1 MKLPFALARR
11 FVAGETLGTAL
22 TTVDGLLDEGL
33 MVTLD
38 LLGEHVHDA
47 DRANGLATTYSDL
60 VGRLADLRDAK
71 GVPAEAVNISIKLS
85 MIGQVIDRGLAEAN
99 LRALLDR
106 AREADMFIRLD
117 MEGSDITDSTLG
129 LFEAVYPDYPGLVGP
144 VLQAY
149 LHRTAGDVARM
160 VELQARVRLCKG
172 AYKEPASIAYQDMPT
187 IRWHYRRLARTLL
200 TEGHYPGIATHDDE
214 LIAAVKQMV
223 AADDVPR
230 DAFEFQML
238 YGIRN
243 DTQRAT
249 VAEGYR
255 MRIYVPYGTEWV
267 PYFSRRLR
275 ERKENVWFVLE
286 NLVRR

>member
-11 FVAGETLGTAL
+11 FVAGETLDTAMAA
-22 TTVDGLLDEGL
+22 VDGLLDEGL

-47 DRANGLATTYSDL
+47 ERASGLAEAYGDL
-60 VGRLADLRDAK
+60 VGRLADLRDSK
-71 GVPAEAVNISIKLS
+71 GVPADALNISIKLS
-85 MIGQVIDRGLAEAN
+85 MIGQVIDSGLAEAN

-106 AREADMFIRLD
+106 ARQADMFIRLD

-149 LHRTAGDVARM
+149 LHRTAADVARM

-200 TEGHYPGIATHDDE
+200 TEGFYPGIATHDDE

-223 AADDVPR
+223 MADDVAR

-238 YGIRN
+238 YGIRTE
-243 DTQRAT
+243 TQRAT